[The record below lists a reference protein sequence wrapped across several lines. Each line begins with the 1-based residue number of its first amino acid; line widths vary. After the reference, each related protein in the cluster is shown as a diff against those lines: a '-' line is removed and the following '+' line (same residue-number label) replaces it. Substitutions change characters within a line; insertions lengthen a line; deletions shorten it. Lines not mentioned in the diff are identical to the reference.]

1 MLEARELSKRY
12 AGRSD
17 RLALD
22 RLNSAVPGGEVFCL
36 LGPNGAGKTT
46 TIDLFLDFVEPTSG
60 RALVCGVDAARDPL
74 ALLAEC
80 GTRIGVMQAGRL
92 TSVFGADDVDH
103 AGLERAYL
111 ELFRGAAA

>member
-1 MLEARELSKRY
+1 MLQARELSKRY

-22 RLNSAVPGGEVFCL
+22 RLNLNAPGGEVFCL

-46 TIDLFLDFVEPTSG
+46 TVNLLVETLRKQGMAILMVTHDLFL
-60 RALVCGVDAARDPL
+60 AKQ
-74 ALLAEC
+74 C
-80 GTRIGVMQAGRL
+80 GTRICVMQAGRL

-103 AGLERAYL
+103 AGVERAYL